1 MMKRLTDEEL
11 IEDLRERFA
20 FNQAAL
26 NDLREMTRKLED
38 MNARLQ
44 ESEALKGHFLSNIR
58 NEINN
63 PLTSIMGLSSQC
75 MHGATDPERFASITR
90 MIYEEAFHLD
100 FQLQNIFM
108 AAELEAGETE
118 PAYARVDVQTIIDRV
133 VEAVE
138 YQISEKRL
146 QMAVEPAGNLVFPTD
161 ARMLRLVLINLLANA
176 VEFSPEGKTV
186 RLTAQIIDEALQIA
200 VIDQGVG
207 IDPADHAA
215 IFDRFRQLDTG
226 TTKVHRGHGL
236 GLSLV
241 KSLVDLMG
249 GELALD
255 SRRGA
260 GCRFTLTL
268 PPPAEAVQDVAQE
281 GNLFF
286 FDDAE
291 QF

>member
-20 FNQAAL
+20 FNQTAI
-26 NDLREMTRKLED
+26 NDLREMTRKLEE

-44 ESEALKGHFLSNIR
+44 ESEAVKGHFLSNIR

-63 PLTSIMGLSSQC
+63 PLTSIMGLASQS
-75 MHGATDPERFASITR
+75 MGGGSDPERFAIVTR

-108 AAELEAGETE
+108 AAELEAGEVE
-118 PAYARVDVQTIIDRV
+118 PAFARVDVPTIVDRS
-133 VEAVE
+133 VEALE
-138 YQISEKRL
+138 YQIGEKHL
-146 QMAVEPAGNLVFPTD
+146 KITVHAAKGLIYPTD
-161 ARMLRLVLINLLANA
+161 ARMLRLVLMNLLANA
-176 VEFSPEGKTV
+176 VEFSPDGGEILV
-186 RLTAQIIDEALQIA
+186 EAMIADDSLQLIVA
-200 VIDQGVG
+200 DHGVG
-207 IDPADHAA
+207 IDPADHATV
-215 IFDRFRQLDTG
+215 FDRFRQLDAG

-236 GLSLV
+236 GLSIV
-241 KSLVDLMG
+241 KSLVELMG

-255 SRRGA
+255 SQRGA
-260 GCRFTLTL
+260 GCRLTMVL
-268 PPPAEAVQDVAQE
+268 PPPKSTVQDIAQE

>member
-1 MMKRLTDEEL
+1 VMKRLTDEEL

-63 PLTSIMGLSSQC
+63 PLTSIMGLSAQC
-75 MHGATDPERFASITR
+75 MNGVADPERFANVAR

-108 AAELEAGETE
+108 AAELEAGETG
-118 PAYARVDVQTIIDRV
+118 PAYARVDVRTIVDRV
-133 VEAVE
+133 VEVLE
-138 YQISEKRL
+138 YQISEKHLTIDVNVAR
-146 QMAVEPAGNLVFPTD
+146 ELVFPTD

-176 VEFSPEGKTV
+176 VEFSPETGEV
-186 RLTAQIIDEALQIA
+186 RLAADMAGEALRI
-200 VIDQGVG
+200 VVSDQGIG

-215 IFDRFRQLDTG
+215 VFDRFRQLDTG

-236 GLSLV
+236 GLSIV
-241 KSLVDLMG
+241 KSLVELMG
-249 GELALD
+249 GELTLD

-268 PPPAEAVQDVAQE
+268 PPPKEAVQDVAQE

>member
-1 MMKRLTDEEL
+1 VMKRLTDEEL
-11 IEDLRERFA
+11 IEDLRDRFA

-26 NDLREMTRKLED
+26 KDLREMTRKLEE

-75 MHGATDPERFASITR
+75 MQGSTDPERFANVAR

-108 AAELEAGETE
+108 AAELEAGEAE

-133 VEAVE
+133 VETVD
-138 YQISEKRL
+138 YQINEKRL
-146 QMAVEPAGNLVFPTD
+146 QMVVESAGALAFPTD

-176 VEFSPEGKTV
+176 VEFSSEAGTV
-186 RLTAQIIDEALQIA
+186 RLTAKIIGDALRIE
-200 VIDQGVG
+200 VIDQGIG
-207 IDPADHAA
+207 IDPADQAA
-215 IFDRFRQLDTG
+215 VFDRFRQLDTG
-226 TTKVHRGHGL
+226 TTKIHRGHGL
-236 GLSLV
+236 GLSIV
-241 KSLVDLMG
+241 KSLVDLLG
-249 GELALD
+249 GELTLD

-260 GCRFTLTL
+260 GCHFTLML
-268 PPPAEAVQDVAQE
+268 PPPKEVVQDVAQE